1 MGNAAGR
8 TAYAALLVVLMA
20 VGSVIMWIGSPVFW
34 VWLAS
39 QLADS
44 SQPSFLLI
52 LLILVGIVGTMAVI
66 GRALGALN
74 RRHQEITGRIPSRR
88 DQTVW
93 MRSMRGERDVHRD
106 HGVLATVM
114 AVSVTIALTAMGIW
128 FFFFAEGGGI

>member
-1 MGNAAGR
+1 MGNALGR
-8 TAYAALLVVLMA
+8 TTLAAGLVVVMA
-20 VGSVIMWIGSPVFW
+20 LGSVIMWIGSPLFW

-52 LLILVGIVGTMAVI
+52 LLILGGIIGTMAAI
-66 GRALGALN
+66 GKLLGALN
-74 RRHQEITGRIPSRR
+74 RYHQELTGRIPERR

-93 MRSMRGERDVHRD
+93 MRSMRGEREVSRD

-114 AVSVTIALTAMGIW
+114 AVSVTFALIAMGVW

>member
-1 MGNAAGR
+1 MGNALGR
-8 TAYAALLVVLMA
+8 TAFAAALVVVMA
-20 VGSVIMWIGSPVFW
+20 VGSVIMWIGSPLFW

-52 LLILVGIVGTMAVI
+52 LLILGGIIGTMAVI
-66 GRALGALN
+66 GRLLGALN
-74 RRHQEITGRIPSRR
+74 RIHQELTGRVPQNR

-93 MRSMRGERDVHRD
+93 MRSMRGEREVSRD

-114 AVSVTIALTAMGIW
+114 AVSVTLALVAMGVW
-128 FFFFAEGGGI
+128 FFFLAEGGGI